1 MDIDLLSKM
10 VKELILDNDKVVLPG
25 LGCFVA
31 EIVPSTFS
39 DKGYTI
45 NPPYRKL
52 SFRAKPDRGDELVGF
67 YASQNE
73 VSREI
78 AERIITDFVAELKS
92 VLHQKKNVV
101 FPNLGRLRATKE
113 NTVFFV
119 ADENLDIYPAGFGL
133 EPVSLKTHQETK
145 EEVSAAVV
153 GLRSLLDDIA
163 SDDIA
168 SHVLSASEHAEEALA
183 EDIVP
188 VSEQI
193 DNPPAMTAQPQTQ
206 QESEQP
212 AAPGHQQPS
221 EPELELSSE
230 QEPKQEPAF
239 STESDSEPESDSES
253 ESEPERDSELPTG
266 PVAEPC
272 PTSES
277 EFASAS
283 ESEHEAESII
293 ESDAAPSV
301 DPSVESTV
309 EPTPEPITDPC
320 QKPVHLS
327 GQEQEQEPRQDLDPD
342 PAQAQEKDQD
352 PEPHTEPA
360 AGKPLW
366 KKILLILLILA
377 VTAAVL
383 MSAYM
388 AVAIYAPEWLDALLY
403 TPEELDILNYKH

>member
-101 FPNLGRLRATKE
+101 FPNLGRLT
-113 NTVFFV
+113 
-119 ADENLDIYPAGFGL
+119 AGFGL

-168 SHVLSASEHAEEALA
+168 SHVVSASEHAEEALA

-212 AAPGHQQPS
+212 TESGHQQPS
-221 EPELELSSE
+221 EPELELSSG
-230 QEPKQEPAF
+230 QELLSKQEPAF
-239 STESDSEPESDSES
+239 STEPEQD
-253 ESEPERDSELPTG
+253 ELPTG

-277 EFASAS
+277 ELASESAS
-283 ESEHEAESII
+283 ESESSI
-293 ESDAAPSV
+293 ESDAALSIALSIAPSV
-301 DPSVESTV
+301 APSVAPFVGQALESAV
-309 EPTPEPITDPC
+309 EPSLEPIP
-320 QKPVHLS
+320 
-327 GQEQEQEPRQDLDPD
+327 E
-342 PAQAQEKDQD
+342 PAQAREKAQETEQN
-352 PEPHTEPA
+352 PELA

>member
-1 MDIDLLSKM
+1 M
-10 VKELILDNDKVVLPG
+10 VLPG

-145 EEVSAAVV
+145 EEVSAAVI

-163 SDDIA
+163 SDDIS

-193 DNPPAMTAQPQTQ
+193 DNPPTMTAQPQTQ

-212 AAPGHQQPS
+212 TESGHQQPS
-221 EPELELSSE
+221 EPELELSSG
-230 QEPKQEPAF
+230 QELLSKQEPAF
-239 STESDSEPESDSES
+239 STESEQD
-253 ESEPERDSELPTG
+253 ELPTG

-277 EFASAS
+277 ELAS
-283 ESEHEAESII
+283 ESESESSI
-293 ESDAAPSV
+293 ESDAALSIAPSV
-301 DPSVESTV
+301 APSVGQAVESAVESAVEPSVEPSL
-309 EPTPEPITDPC
+309 EPIP
-320 QKPVHLS
+320 
-327 GQEQEQEPRQDLDPD
+327 E
-342 PAQAQEKDQD
+342 PAQAREKAQETEQS
-352 PEPHTEPA
+352 PEAA

>member
-145 EEVSAAVV
+145 EEVSAAVI

-163 SDDIA
+163 SDDIS

-193 DNPPAMTAQPQTQ
+193 DNPPTMTAQPQTQ

-212 AAPGHQQPS
+212 TESGHQQPS
-221 EPELELSSE
+221 EPELELSSG
-230 QEPKQEPAF
+230 QELLSKQEPAF
-239 STESDSEPESDSES
+239 STESEQD
-253 ESEPERDSELPTG
+253 ELPTG

-277 EFASAS
+277 ELAS
-283 ESEHEAESII
+283 ESESESSI
-293 ESDAAPSV
+293 ESDAALSIAPSV
-301 DPSVESTV
+301 APSVGQAVESAVESAVEPSVEPSL
-309 EPTPEPITDPC
+309 EPIP
-320 QKPVHLS
+320 
-327 GQEQEQEPRQDLDPD
+327 E
-342 PAQAQEKDQD
+342 PAQAREKAQETEQS
-352 PEPHTEPA
+352 PEAA

>member
-52 SFRAKPDRGDELVGF
+52 SFRAKPDSGDELIGF

-73 VSREI
+73 VNREI

-92 VLHQKKNVV
+92 VLHQKKTVV
-101 FPNLGRLRATKE
+101 FPDLGRLRATKE

-145 EEVSAAVV
+145 EEVSAAFVE
-153 GLRSLLDDIA
+153 LRSLLDDIA
-163 SDDIA
+163 ADDIA
-168 SHVLSASEHAEEALA
+168 SYVASVSEHAEEALVD
-183 EDIVP
+183 DIVP
-188 VSEQI
+188 VSEHI
-193 DNPPAMTAQPQTQ
+193 DNPPAVTVQPQTQ
-206 QESEQP
+206 QESEQQIE
-212 AAPGHQQPS
+212 PGHEQPL
-221 EPELELSSE
+221 EPEFELSSE
-230 QEPKQEPAF
+230 AEP
-239 STESDSEPESDSES
+239 ES
-253 ESEPERDSELPTG
+253 ESEPII
-266 PVAEPC
+266 
-272 PTSES
+272 
-277 EFASAS
+277 
-283 ESEHEAESII
+283 EAE
-293 ESDAAPSV
+293 AAPSV
-301 DPSVESTV
+301 EQEPSVEPSVAPSV
-309 EPTPEPITDPC
+309 EPDIAPSVEPSREPI
-320 QKPVHLS
+320 
-327 GQEQEQEPRQDLDPD
+327 PD
-342 PAQAQEKDQD
+342 PAPAHEKSQD
-352 PEPHTEPA
+352 PEQHTEPA

-366 KKILLILLILA
+366 KKMLLVLLILA

>member
-163 SDDIA
+163 SDDIS

-230 QEPKQEPAF
+230 QELLSKQEPAF
-239 STESDSEPESDSES
+239 STESEQD
-253 ESEPERDSELPTG
+253 ELPTG

-342 PAQAQEKDQD
+342 PAQAREKAQETEQS
-352 PEPHTEPA
+352 PEAA

-377 VTAAVL
+377 VAAAVL